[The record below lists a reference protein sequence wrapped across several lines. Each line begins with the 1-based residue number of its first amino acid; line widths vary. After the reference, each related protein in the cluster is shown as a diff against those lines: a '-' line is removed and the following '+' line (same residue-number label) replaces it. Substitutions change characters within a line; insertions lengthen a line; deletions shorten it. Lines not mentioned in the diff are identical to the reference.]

1 MAVLSNLS
9 PPPPKEDAKDTAF
22 PGYRVTPKFSHKEEV
37 TTCVSQAGRQN
48 EPSKKATAIPG
59 RERTNNQWVWI
70 WKGGGIMEFYRLI
83 LPAPEHQPSAGHL
96 WESPGE
102 ILVLCSLCDGGGEGE

>member
-48 EPSKKATAIPG
+48 ETSRKATVISLEPTGSRVPLMWFEVWVHEPIAKKECLRPF
-59 RERTNNQWVWI
+59 RCKKVVLLKHKDRTHGQ
-70 WKGGGIMEFYRLI
+70 KEL
-83 LPAPEHQPSAGHL
+83 H
-96 WESPGE
+96 
-102 ILVLCSLCDGGGEGE
+102 